1 MILWA
6 RQLGFLHSKP
16 KDQPDTRMKQIERAG
31 GNLGLPELPELEYL
45 PSVFFDLGPT
55 RATGMSE
62 SATDWDVILPY
73 GQVSGL
79 DEDDMTTLAA
89 MFKGYLSARISG
101 ENLLAIPPVEQG
113 DGEDDE

>member
-1 MILWA
+1 MN
-6 RQLGFLHSKP
+6 
-16 KDQPDTRMKQIERAG
+16 QIKRAG
-31 GNLGLPELPELEYL
+31 GDFGLPELPELEYM

-55 RATGMSE
+55 RATGMGE

-89 MFKGYLSARISG
+89 MCKGYLSARNAG
-101 ENLLAIPPVEQG
+101 ENLLAIPPVDQG